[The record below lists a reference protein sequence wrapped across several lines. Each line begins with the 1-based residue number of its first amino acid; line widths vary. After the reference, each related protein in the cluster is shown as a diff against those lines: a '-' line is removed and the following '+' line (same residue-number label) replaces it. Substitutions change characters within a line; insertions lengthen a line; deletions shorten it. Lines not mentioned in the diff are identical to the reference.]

1 MLTVFQSKTYRM
13 DFRSTENRQ
22 KNLDMEYAKFYVEF
36 CSSLKNDWEKME
48 ISIRQQLATS
58 RLAKKIF
65 QENVCFRSFRQT

>member
-1 MLTVFQSKTYRM
+1 MT
-13 DFRSTENRQ
+13 D
-22 KNLDMEYAKFYVEF
+22 AKFYVEF